1 MEINEE
7 KRELVPTFEVKEEN
21 SEYEDDDDPLSLPF
35 NYINIYM
42 LVLTNIFFIHL

>member
-7 KRELVPTFEVKEEN
+7 KRELVPSFGVKEGN
-21 SEYEDDDDPLSLPF
+21 SEYEDDDPLSLPF